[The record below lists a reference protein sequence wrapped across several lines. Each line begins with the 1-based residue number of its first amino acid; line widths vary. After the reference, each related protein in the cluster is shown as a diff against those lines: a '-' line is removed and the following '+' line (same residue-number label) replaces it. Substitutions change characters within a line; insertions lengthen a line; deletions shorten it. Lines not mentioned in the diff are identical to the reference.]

1 MSGPDADMRGWTAA
15 QTAAA
20 VTGGDV
26 KALEVA
32 CAALQSIEKL
42 NPKVNAFTEVVSERA
57 LEEAGAVDDARAEG
71 RHLPLAGVPYAVKN
85 LYDIEGLTTRAGA
98 KINGENPAAVADA
111 TLVRRLREAGAVLVG
126 ATHMGEYAYDF
137 TGESAHDGICRNPH
151 DTSRMTGGSSSGSA
165 AAAAAGM
172 VPLAMGSDTNGSIR
186 VPASF
191 CGLFGLKP
199 TYGRLSRAGTYPFV
213 GSLDHLGPLTR
224 SAGDLALIFDVLQGH
239 DPLDPAQSSHPEIET
254 HARLEEGIGQL
265 RIAVAGGYFREKA
278 LPEALNATDLVASAL
293 GAGREI
299 DIPEA
304 ARARAAAYV
313 ITAAEGSSLHLKRII
328 ERPGD
333 FDPETRDRFL
343 AGTMVPAVWVQQAQR
358 FRSWFRDLFRKIFEK
373 VDILLAP
380 ATPFHA
386 LPSGTK
392 TFTINGETMPARPNI
407 GLFTQPISY
416 IGLPAVTVPVW
427 LEGANLPIGV
437 QVIAPAWREDLAL
450 RVAHHLEKT
459 GVAAAP
465 VAALAASRG

>member
-1 MSGPDADMRGWTAA
+1 MTDQHVDLRSWTAA
-15 QTAAA
+15 QTAAS
-20 VTGGDV
+20 VSDGKI

-32 CAALQSIEKL
+32 YAALQSIETL
-42 NPKVNAFTEVVSERA
+42 NPKVNAFTDVLNERA
-57 LEEAGAVDDARAEG
+57 LREAGAVDDALADG
-71 RHLPLAGVPYAVKN
+71 RDLPLAGVPYAVKN
-85 LYDIEGLTTRAGA
+85 LYDVEGLTTRAGA
-98 KINGENPAAVADA
+98 KIMRENPPAEADA
-111 TLVRRLREAGAVLVG
+111 TLVRKLKDAGAVLVG

-151 DTSRMTGGSSSGSA
+151 DTGYMTGGSSSGSA

-224 SAGDLALIFDVLQGH
+224 SAEDLALIFDVLQGH
-239 DPLDPAQSSHPEIET
+239 DPMDPAQSAHPEIET
-254 HARLEEGIGQL
+254 HQRLQEGIGQL
-265 RIAVAGGYFREKA
+265 RIAVAGGYFKDKT
-278 LPEALNATDLVASAL
+278 LPEALEATDLVAKAL
-293 GAGREI
+293 GASMEI

-328 ERPGD
+328 ERPHD

-343 AGTMVPAVWVQQAQR
+343 AGTMVPAVWMQQAQR

-380 ATPFHA
+380 ATPFPA
-386 LPSGTK
+386 LASGTK

-416 IGLPAVTVPVW
+416 IGLPAVTVPIW
-427 LEGANLPIGV
+427 LDGAKLPIGV

-450 RVAHHLEKT
+450 RVARHLEQA
-459 GVAAAP
+459 GVARAP
-465 VAALAASRG
+465 VADLSD

>member
-1 MSGPDADMRGWTAA
+1 MTEKLPDLCSWTAT
-15 QTAAA
+15 QTASA
-20 VTGGDV
+20 VAKGEV
-26 KALEVA
+26 KAIEA
-32 CAALQSIEKL
+32 AYAALEAIETL
-42 NPKVNAFTEVVSERA
+42 NPALNAFTDILSERA
-57 LEEAGAVDDARAEG
+57 LLEARAVDDGISEG

-85 LYDIEGLTTRAGA
+85 LYDVEGLTTRAGA
-98 KINGENPAAVADA
+98 KINCENPPAASDA
-111 TLVRRLREAGAVLVG
+111 TLVRKLQAAGAVLVG

-151 DTSRMTGGSSSGSA
+151 DTGRMTGGSSSGSA
-165 AAAAAGM
+165 AAAASGM

-224 SAGDLALIFDVLQGH
+224 SAEDLALIFDVLQGH
-239 DPLDPAQSSHPEIET
+239 DPKDPAKADHPELET
-254 HARLEEGIGQL
+254 RLRLHEGIGQL
-265 RIAVAGGYFREKA
+265 RIAVAGGYFKEKA
-278 LPEALNATDLVASAL
+278 LPEALNAVDLVAKAL
-293 GAGREI
+293 GAGLEI

-313 ITAAEGSSLHLKRII
+313 ITAAEGSTLHFNRIR
-328 ERPGD
+328 ERPQD

-358 FRSWFRDLFRKIFEK
+358 FRSWFRDLFRKIFEE

-380 ATPFHA
+380 ATPFTA

-427 LEGANLPIGV
+427 LDGAKLPIGV

-450 RVAHHLEKT
+450 RVARYLEET
-459 GVAAAP
+459 GTCRAP
-465 VAALAASRG
+465 IADLTG